1 MLPLVFIVC
10 TAVIVFNQLASDPIE
25 SAIGLLIVLA
35 GLPIYYLR
43 AARLDS
49 RSVTDADH

>member
-1 MLPLVFIVC
+1 VFIVS

-25 SAIGLLIVLA
+25 SATGLLIVLA

-43 AARLDS
+43 TARLNS
-49 RSVTDADH
+49 RTVTHADH